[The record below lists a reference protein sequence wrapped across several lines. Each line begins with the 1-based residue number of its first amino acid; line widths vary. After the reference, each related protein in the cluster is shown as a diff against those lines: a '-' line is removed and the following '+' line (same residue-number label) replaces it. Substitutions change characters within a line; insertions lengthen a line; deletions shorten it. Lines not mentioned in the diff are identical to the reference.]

1 MPIHENR
8 VIERANSSTPVAMD
22 GEPTVLLKR
31 ARLLEREE
39 RLLVELALQGRL
51 SRRKLGEVFHVP
63 AGTVTRRL
71 QRIAA
76 RLYDPLVIDL
86 LDDTCPIAPEY
97 RQIGVEHFLQR
108 LSVATI
114 AAKHCMR
121 AADVRAS
128 IHFIRGWHRGLR
140 AQREWTRV
148 GRR

>member
-1 MPIHENR
+1 MPIHESR
-8 VIERANSSTPVAMD
+8 VMERVDGVTPRALD
-22 GEPTVLLKR
+22 GEPTVILKR
-31 ARLLEREE
+31 ARLLERDD

-76 RLYDPLVIDL
+76 RLYDPLVVDL

-108 LSVATI
+108 LSIATI
-114 AAKHCMR
+114 AGKHCMR
-121 AADVRAS
+121 LADVRAA
-128 IHFIRGWHRGLR
+128 IHFIRGWHRGIR